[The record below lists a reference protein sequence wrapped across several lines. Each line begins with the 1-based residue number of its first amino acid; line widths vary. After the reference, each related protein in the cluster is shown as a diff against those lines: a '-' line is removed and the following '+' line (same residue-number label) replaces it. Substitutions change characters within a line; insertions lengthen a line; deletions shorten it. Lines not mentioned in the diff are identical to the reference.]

1 VGGGIATGAAAA
13 MDKGKRAKV
22 EEEEGSELDAELVMA
37 IEKLQEVQD
46 ELERVRANPRLPSL
60 SPLLS
65 KLSYNLATRI
75 RNGLGMCPVLPPV
88 PDFLCFSF
96 EGVRGGVL
104 GYVGFSIEC

>member
-1 VGGGIATGAAAA
+1 MWGLGSGRVRCVFCVGGGMATGAPV

-60 SPLLS
+60 SPCFRS
-65 KLSYNLATRI
+65 SLAI
-75 RNGLGMCPVLPPV
+75 WQHA
-88 PDFLCFSF
+88 
-96 EGVRGGVL
+96 
-104 GYVGFSIEC
+104 